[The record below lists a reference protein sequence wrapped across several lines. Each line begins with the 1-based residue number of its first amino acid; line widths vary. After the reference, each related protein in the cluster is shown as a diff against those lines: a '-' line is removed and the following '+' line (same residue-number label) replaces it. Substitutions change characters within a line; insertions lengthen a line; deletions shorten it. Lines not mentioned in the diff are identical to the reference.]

1 MSLMG
6 KRSDELQAQRMTEAT
21 IRRRVGRHWSRM
33 KSFSPAMRRHFAERE
48 VRAAM
53 VEAGLPL
60 PEELSFGEKV
70 QRHVYLARRDRAHV
84 KTISD
89 LSLRRAVIS
98 VLEDQ

>member
-6 KRSDELQAQRMTEAT
+6 NRYEELREQDARRWQIRLRIEKRYKRLR
-21 IRRRVGRHWSRM
+21 
-33 KSFSPAMRRHFAERE
+33 SFSPAMRRHFAERDI
-48 VRAAM
+48 RAAM

-60 PEELSFGEKV
+60 PAQLSFGEMV
-70 QRHVYLARRDRAHV
+70 QRHVQWARRDPSHV
-84 KTISD
+84 KRISD